1 DLVGISLVI
10 TIIYFLYQ
18 NKNKFI
24 YFLLSIIFLSALLF
38 TQTRNAWLSSGVVM
52 IGILI
57 QYTIK
62 SFKEKKSF
70 SFLFL
75 KVALFLTPIIFVI
88 VQLNQSDLAIF
99 ERVNI
104 SAFSNTELTGE
115 TLKTTGS
122 LITRLFIWD
131 TALNAFLENPFT
143 GIGLYTFPFLSFK
156 YSTLDP
162 LMYKMFVELLP
173 PHQTF
178 LAILCETGIIG
189 FFGFIFL
196 IYTTTNQ
203 SWQITKKVK
212 SEEEKIYSTIILWLM
227 IYIFVSMLMTDAWLW
242 GNLFMLW
249 TLLLGM
255 SSANIKYI
263 LNKSSI

>member
-1 DLVGISLVI
+1 M
-10 TIIYFLYQ
+10 
-18 NKNKFI
+18 
-24 YFLLSIIFLSALLF
+24 LLTIIFLYALLF
-38 TQTRNAWLSSGVVM
+38 TQTRNAWLSSGVVV

-57 QYTIK
+57 QYTIR

-70 SFLFL
+70 SFLFI
-75 KVALFLTPIIFVI
+75 KVALFLISIIFVI

-122 LITRLFIWD
+122 LITRFFLWD
-131 TALNAFLENPFT
+131 TALNAFFANPFT

-189 FFGFIFL
+189 FIGFVFL
-196 IYTTTNQ
+196 ISTTINQ

-227 IYIFVSMLMTDAWLW
+227 IYIYVSMLMTDAWLW
-242 GNLFMLW
+242 GDLFMLW
-249 TLLLGM
+249 ALILGM

-263 LNKSSI
+263 LSKPSI